1 MNKKKWA
8 MVIMGED
15 YTPEKDNARINK
27 AKKEGHIL
35 TVKNPDEAI
44 ELAKRLKE
52 EGFGAIEVC
61 GAFGEKNEKR
71 MYEATDKTVPVCYV
85 VTPEEE
91 LPQAIK
97 FWSEE

>member
-15 YTPEKDNARINK
+15 YVPEEDRARIDTE
-27 AKKEGHIL
+27 KKEGHIL
-35 TVKNPDEAI
+35 TVKNPEEAI

-61 GAFGEKNEKR
+61 GAFGAELAKK
-71 MYEATDKTVPVCYV
+71 MYEATDKTVPVGYV
-85 VTPEEE
+85 FTPEDE
-91 LPQAIK
+91 LPQAVK
-97 FWSEE
+97 FWSED